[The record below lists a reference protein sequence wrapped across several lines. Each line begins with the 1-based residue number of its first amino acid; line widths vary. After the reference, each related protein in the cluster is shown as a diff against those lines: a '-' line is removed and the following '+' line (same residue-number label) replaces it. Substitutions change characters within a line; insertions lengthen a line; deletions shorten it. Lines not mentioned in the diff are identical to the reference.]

1 MPINSKIIDQI
12 HQLTISDSEKE
23 LMTNVLHY
31 EEEGKFRYKTGYN
44 ELIQKHLKDCDT
56 ETEPQ

>member
-12 HQLTISDSEKE
+12 HQLPISDSEKK
-23 LMTNVLHY
+23 LMTNILHY

>member
-12 HQLTISDSEKE
+12 HQLPISDSEKI
-23 LMTNVLHY
+23 LMTNILHY
-31 EEEGKFRYKTGYN
+31 EEEGKFRYKTDYN
-44 ELIQKHLKDCDT
+44 KLIQKHLKDCDT